1 MLKDR
6 IRIVAATPTIK
17 VADCNHNADR
27 IIELMKKARSQGAHL
42 LVLPELCITGA
53 TCGDLFL
60 HQTLIK
66 AAGNALDKIVSAS
79 RGSDMLIVAGM
90 PLWTAKELMNVAAVF
105 SNGRL
110 LGFVPKVYRSNRWKR
125 TSKYFSFEAE
135 TESDTYEDKSDYFY
149 VVDWNGSHIPLGE
162 NLTFQCGGAKV
173 GVEVGGGLEPIQPL
187 YSNATIIAQ
196 PSATH
201 SEIGSTFEY
210 PALLERL
217 SGEFAKTYAMASA
230 GWGES
235 TTDMVYSGHNI
246 ISAYGVILH
255 ESPPFCEGYAIA
267 DISLRKLKDFT
278 PSPPPDLPPP
288 SPFTLAENE
297 QLPFVKMCQ
306 DPNEA
311 IDIQAAGLA
320 GRMFNANIKTAVIG
334 ISGGLD
340 STMALLATVRAF
352 KMLDKPLSDII
363 TLTMPCFGT
372 TEHTKNN
379 AHALCQ
385 ALGIKCREIDITNSV
400 ALHLKDIG
408 HANGVFDVVF
418 ENAQARM
425 RTMVLMD
432 IANQT
437 SGLVVGTGSLSELAL
452 GWATYNGDH
461 MSMYAVNSSVPKTLV
476 RHLVK
481 HTAKTTENEQLKKVL
496 ESILAT
502 KVSPELLPT
511 PQHTEDLVG
520 PYELHDFFLFH
531 MLFLEYEAIEILKT
545 ALDVFNGKYS
555 REEIVH
561 WLKIFLR
568 RFFSQ
573 QFKRNCLPDGPKV
586 VCVSLSPR
594 VGLAMPSDASAAA
607 WLQEIE
613 AFENL

>member
-1 MLKDR
+1 MYRDHVR
-6 IRIVAATPTIK
+6 VVAATPTIK
-17 VADCNHNADR
+17 VADCNHNAIS
-27 IIELMKKARSQGAHL
+27 IIELMKKAHSQGAHL

-66 AAGNALDKIVSAS
+66 AAGNALDKIVAAS
-79 RGSDMLIVAGM
+79 RGLDMLVIAGM
-90 PLWTAKELMNVAAVF
+90 PLWTAKELLNVAAVF

-135 TESDTYEDKSDYFY
+135 SESYDDTNDYFY
-149 VVDWNGSHIPLGE
+149 VVDWNGLHIPLGE
-162 NLTFQCGGAKV
+162 NLTFPCGGAKV

-187 YSNATIIAQ
+187 YSNTTIIAQ

-201 SEIGSTFEY
+201 SEIGSAFEY

-217 SGEFAKTYAMASA
+217 SGEFAKAYVMASA

-235 TTDMVYSGHNI
+235 TTDTVYSGHNL

-255 ESPPFCEGYAIA
+255 ESPPFCDGYTVA

-278 PSPPPDLPPP
+278 PSAPLDLMPS

-297 QLPFVKMCQ
+297 QLPFVKMCK

-352 KMLDKPLSDII
+352 KMLEKPLSDIVAV
-363 TLTMPCFGT
+363 TMPCFGT

-379 AHALCQ
+379 AHALCK
-385 ALGIKCREIDITNSV
+385 ALSVHYREIDITASV
-400 ALHLKDIG
+400 ALHLRDIN
-408 HANGVFDVVF
+408 HAAGVYDVVF

-437 SGLVVGTGSLSELAL
+437 SGIVVGTGSLSELAL

-461 MSMYAVNSSVPKTLV
+461 MSMYAVNSGVPKTLV
-476 RHLVK
+476 RYLVEYI
-481 HTAKTTENEQLKKVL
+481 AQTTENEQLKEVL

-520 PYELHDFFLFH
+520 PYELHDFFIYH
-531 MLFLEYEAIEILKT
+531 MLFLEYEAEEILKT

-555 REEIVH
+555 REEIAYR
-561 WLKIFLR
+561 LKVFLQ

-594 VGLAMPSDASAAA
+594 AGLAMPSDASAAT